1 METQRGKLSAPDIHG
16 SDPLARVLIGRWRI
30 RPLTLALVFFFV
42 GAVYLFLLSAIF
54 GYLLPHDGITRSS
67 LEDSFNQLNLLFIF
81 PAVAFY
87 YMRQPQ
93 SIVRVYDAV
102 ARYVP
107 QAGGEVLSSC
117 SQIRDWH
124 AKPRWWTPGV
134 LFGVLGIV
142 LGTYDN
148 IAKLGNYW
156 YAANWLM
163 ILILQLARGVILYLL
178 ITIAARHLA
187 ASARLNRMFAHA
199 EFPLTIAP
207 TTRNAGFQAITNY
220 ALSFAGIAAIAG
232 LNLGLQPVLS
242 TPPLPEYVVFVVAYF
257 VLTPAGFFLPLWQAR
272 RRMVEIKRRTLDGL
286 TEKLQSEFERLLES
300 LGEDEG
306 QAHETE
312 EQISERLSAIREAVE
327 LAGKSPTWPF
337 QQSAAYK
344 LGATVIFP
352 FVFAILD
359 MLLMFSDLFQQFIAR

>member
-1 METQRGKLSAPDIHG
+1 MRIQCGDLSVADIYG

-30 RPLTLALVFFFV
+30 RPLILALVFFFV

-93 SIVRVYDAV
+93 RIAQVYDAV

-107 QAGGEVLSSC
+107 QAGGEALSSC
-117 SQIRDWH
+117 SQLRDWH
-124 AKPRWWTPGV
+124 AKPRWWIPGV
-134 LFGVLGIV
+134 LFGLLGMG
-142 LGTYDN
+142 LGTVDN
-148 IAKLGNYW
+148 IVKLGNYW

-163 ILILQLARGVILYLL
+163 ILILQLARGAILYLL

-187 ASARLNRMFAHA
+187 ASAKLNRMFAHA
-199 EFPLTIAP
+199 EFPLTITS

-220 ALSFAGIAAIAG
+220 ALTFAGIAAIAG

-242 TPPLPEYVVFVVAYF
+242 TPPLPEYIVFVVAYF

-286 TEKLQSEFERLLES
+286 TERLQSEFERLMES
-300 LGEDEG
+300 LGEDKA
-306 QAHETE
+306 QAHEKE
-312 EQISERLSAIREAVE
+312 EQISERLNAIRQAVE
-327 LAGKSPTWPF
+327 LAEKSPTWPF
-337 QQSAAYK
+337 QQNAACK

-352 FVFAILD
+352 FVFAVLD
-359 MLLMFSDLFQQFIAR
+359 MLLMFSDLIEQFIAR